1 MDPVQFI
8 KRTGLDNLNVVIFQ
22 VTIRTEKATLRVINK
37 KNVVYICGFKNNV
50 LKGWHC
56 FQVSGSWT
64 FRVYFESILTFVC
77 VTERNAILQL
87 LSVQ

>member
-1 MDPVQFI
+1 MWS
-8 KRTGLDNLNVVIFQ
+8 
-22 VTIRTEKATLRVINK
+22 
-37 KNVVYICGFKNNV
+37 ICGFKNNV